1 LASRSAEDTDEKTS
15 TPAGTAREVLGAAG
29 VLRGGHGDRL
39 GDAAEEEDLRQA
51 EGRHVGERG
60 EAHAVLEDVREL
72 HRAVERERAGEGD
85 AELLHH
91 HAEERHHGDA
101 AVLDLDRAA
110 AGEALLVLPHEA

>member
-1 LASRSAEDTDEKTS
+1 MKVLDVTSASTRVEAVASRGTRVEESIIAR
-15 TPAGTAREVLGAAG
+15 AGLN
-29 VLRGGHGDRL
+29 
-39 GDAAEEEDLRQA
+39 
-51 EGRHVGERG
+51 VGEGG

-72 HRAVERERAGEGD
+72 HGAVKGERAGERD